1 MSGSF
6 SVGNIIGPQ
15 TFRARDAPEYR
26 PAKLTLLGA
35 EAGCAF
41 VTFVLFLYYV
51 YMNRRRG
58 AVGADVEEQYMER
71 GVWERMTDRENK
83 RFRYVY

>member
-1 MSGSF
+1 M
-6 SVGNIIGPQ
+6 
-15 TFRARDAPEYR
+15 
-26 PAKLTLLGA
+26 
-35 EAGCAF
+35 
-41 VTFVLFLYYV
+41 TFVLFLYYV

-58 AVGADVEEQYMER
+58 GGDVDVEERYLER